1 MKNYLK
7 VDDRN
12 RQLIMDRT
20 FDRNRRIVGSNEY
33 NLLQRAKKENP
44 QYSVIL
50 RHIKTNPEK
59 KIYKH
64 LTYAY
69 MREYIIRH
77 THSIERLAEFE
88 EMRLRSKC
96 RAIKYPKVKE
106 WFLAAYP
113 EIDDFTP
120 EDFKK
125 EKESNIDKGFS
136 ETIEETSAVNAALPL
151 AG

>member
-12 RQLIMDRT
+12 RRLVMDRL
-20 FDRNRRIVGSNEY
+20 FDKNRRIVGSNEY
-33 NLLQRAKKENP
+33 ELLQRARADYQGYEL
-44 QYSVIL
+44 VL
-50 RHIKTNPEK
+50 RHIQTNPEK
-59 KIYKH
+59 RVYKN

-77 THSIERLAEFE
+77 ANSDARLKEFE
-88 EMRLRSKC
+88 EMMLRSKC
-96 RAIKYPKVKE
+96 HSIKYPHVKE

-125 EKESNIDKGFS
+125 ECSSAQVEDNNCQSDKLASGF
-136 ETIEETSAVNAALPL
+136 
-151 AG
+151 